1 MRSPL
6 KLPLSLAVKDLTI
19 EFRRRYEFLSIL
31 MFSLSSILVCS
42 FAWRGILELDPT
54 VVSAALWIVVFFSNI
69 LIMTTS
75 FAREVDTGTIDG
87 LKSLPCPPYVILL
100 GKVIYTTVIMLIV
113 TSVVFLSSLVFLNLN
128 VAALPSLVLIFF
140 IGMLDLSLLG
150 SMISALVMYSEGRT
164 LLLAY
169 LFFPVSVP
177 VLIPGTLAT
186 EKVISGLDLASIFPE
201 LRLLLAFMLSV
212 SAVSVYLFRNVF
224 VE

>member
-1 MRSPL
+1 MVAISRYL
-6 KLPLSLAVKDLTI
+6 LTQK
-19 EFRRRYEFLSIL
+19 
-31 MFSLSSILVCS
+31 
-42 FAWRGILELDPT
+42 AT
-54 VVSAALWIVVFFSNI
+54 T
-69 LIMTTS
+69 TTS
-75 FAREVDTGTIDG
+75 ARKAV
-87 LKSLPCPPYVILL
+87 
-100 GKVIYTTVIMLIV
+100 MLIV
-113 TSVVFLSSLVFLNLN
+113 TSVVFISSVVFLNLH
-128 VAALPSLVLIFF
+128 VGALPGLLLVF
-140 IGMLDLSLLG
+140 IVGMLDLSLLG

>member
-1 MRSPL
+1 VVAISRYL
-6 KLPLSLAVKDLTI
+6 LTQK
-19 EFRRRYEFLSIL
+19 
-31 MFSLSSILVCS
+31 
-42 FAWRGILELDPT
+42 AT
-54 VVSAALWIVVFFSNI
+54 T
-69 LIMTTS
+69 TTS
-75 FAREVDTGTIDG
+75 ARKAV
-87 LKSLPCPPYVILL
+87 
-100 GKVIYTTVIMLIV
+100 MLIV
-113 TSVVFLSSLVFLNLN
+113 TSVVFISSVVFLNLH
-128 VAALPSLVLIFF
+128 VGALPGLLLVF
-140 IGMLDLSLLG
+140 IVGMLDLSLLG
-150 SMISALVMYSEGRT
+150 SMISGLVMYSEGRT